1 MLDIKYVLE
10 NTQEVVSRLKTRNA
24 DYSQEIEKVV
34 KLDGE
39 RRECIK
45 KTEALKNERNTQ
57 SKLVGQYKKE
67 GKDASGIMDAVRE
80 MGDEIK
86 KTDDRLT
93 IIEQQLRDIMLVIPN
108 LPHPSIPIGVDEKA
122 NVEVSRIGKP
132 REFSFPIQDHVAI
145 GEARMLLDTE
155 RAVKIAESR
164 FSILKGDM
172 ALFERAITSFMLDTH
187 TKDHG
192 YTECWV
198 PYMVNRKAM
207 TGTGQLPK
215 FEEDMYALRDD
226 DLFLISTAEI
236 PLTNYYADE
245 ILDESVLPVNLTAYT
260 PCFRREAGTYGKD
273 TRGLIRQHQFDKVEL
288 VKFVHPDRSYDE
300 LDLLRSHAEKILSLL
315 ELPYRVVT
323 LSTGDMGFG
332 SAKTYDIE
340 VWLPAQNCYR
350 EISSCSNYED
360 FQARRANIRFKDTT
374 GKNRLVHTLNG
385 SALAVGRTLVAIL
398 ENYQNEDGSVSVPAV
413 LQQYMQGKKT
423 VFVGK

>member
-1 MLDIKYVLE
+1 MLDIRYLLE
-10 NTQEVVSRLKTRNA
+10 NTQEVVTRLKTRNS
-24 DYSQEIEKVV
+24 DYSLQIAEIV

-57 SKLVGQYKKE
+57 SKMVGQYKKE
-67 GKDASGIMDAVRE
+67 GKDASEIMDTVRA
-80 MGDEIK
+80 MGDNIK
-86 KTDDRLT
+86 TLDEQLT
-93 IIEQQLRDIMLVIPN
+93 QLEGALRDIMLVIPN
-108 LPHPSIPIGVDEKA
+108 LPHVSVPVGKDEHA
-122 NVEVSRIGKP
+122 NIEVARVGTP
-132 REFSFPIQDHVAI
+132 RTFTFPVQDHVAI
-145 GEARMLLDTE
+145 AEARRLLDTE

-172 ALFERAITSFMLDTH
+172 ALLERAITAFMLDMH
-187 TKDHG
+187 TQEHN

-245 ILDESVLPVNLTAYT
+245 ILEESLLPVNLTAYT

-288 VKFVHPDRSYDE
+288 VKFVHPDHSYDE
-300 LDLLRSHAEKILSLL
+300 LERLRSHAENVLKRL
-315 ELPYRVVT
+315 ELPYRVMT

-332 SAKTYDIE
+332 SAKTYDLE

-360 FQARRANIRFKDTT
+360 FQARRASIRFKDST
-374 GKNRLVHTLNG
+374 GKNRFVHTLNG

-398 ENYQNEDGSVSVPAV
+398 ENYQNEDGSVAIPLA
-413 LQQYMQGKKT
+413 LQPYVHGKK
-423 VFVGK
+423 VLFCAN

>member
-1 MLDIKYVLE
+1 MLDIRYLLE
-10 NTQEVVSRLKTRNA
+10 NTDEVIARLKTRKG
-24 DYSQEIEKVV
+24 DYSSSITEIV

-45 KTEALKNERNTQ
+45 KAEALKSERNTQ
-57 SKLVGQYKKE
+57 SKLVGLYKKE
-67 GKDASGIMDAVRE
+67 GKDATEIMDNVRA
-80 MGDEIK
+80 MGDDIK
-86 KTDDRLT
+86 SLDERLAQL
-93 IIEQQLRDIMLVIPN
+93 ELQLRDIMLVIPN
-108 LPHPSIPIGVDEKA
+108 LPHSSVPVGADEHA
-122 NVEVSRIGKP
+122 NVEVARCGTP
-132 REFSFPIQDHVAI
+132 RNFGFTVRDHVDIA
-145 GEARMLLDTE
+145 EARHVLDTE

-172 ALFERAITSFMLDTH
+172 ALLERALTSFMLDMH
-187 TKDHG
+187 TREHG

-226 DLFLISTAEI
+226 ELFLISTAEI

-245 ILDESVLPVNLTAYT
+245 IVEEALLPVNLTAYT

-288 VKFVHPDRSYDE
+288 VKFVHPERSYDE
-300 LDLLRSHAEKILSLL
+300 LEILRGHAEEVLKRL

-332 SAKTYDIE
+332 SAKTYDVE

-360 FQARRANIRFKDTT
+360 FQARRANIRFKDST
-374 GKNRLVHTLNG
+374 GKNRFVHTLNG

-398 ENYQNEDGSVSVPAV
+398 ENYQLEDGSVAVPKA
-413 LQQYMQGKKT
+413 LQPYVHGRTTLFT
-423 VFVGK
+423 VN